1 MAESVTGYPILLN
14 LTDRQ
19 VIVVGGGVVATR
31 KVAHLLAAGARVLE
45 ISPVITPDLQRCVDA
60 GQVEWLEASYQRDM
74 MNPYMPLLV
83 IATTNDTRVNQTV
96 AQDARRI
103 RAWVNVVD
111 ADREDS
117 DFSNMAV
124 LNHPPL
130 MVALSTHGTSPALL
144 RHLKAEIGSAIGD
157 EYAVLADWLGEIRE
171 PLKDNLDTQSARQH
185 LYRQILESDV
195 LLLLRD
201 GKRDEA
207 QQVFQQIVAEGMLQ

>member
-1 MAESVTGYPILLN
+1 MAESTTGYPILLN

-31 KVAHLLAAGARVLE
+31 KVGNLLAAGARVLV
-45 ISPVITPDLQRCVDA
+45 ISPEITPDLRNCVDA
-60 GQVEWLEASYQRDM
+60 GQIEWLEATYQRDM
-74 MNPYMPLLV
+74 MNTYMPLLV
-83 IATTNDTRVNQTV
+83 IATTDDARVNQTV

-111 ADREDS
+111 DDREES

-130 MVALSTHGTSPALL
+130 MVALSTNGTSPALL
-144 RHLKAEIGSAIGD
+144 RHLKAEISSAIGD
-157 EYAVLADWLGEIRE
+157 EYAVLAAWLGEVRQPMKNAIS
-171 PLKDNLDTQSARQH
+171 TQPERQR
-185 LYRQILESDV
+185 LYRQILESDI

-207 QQVFQQIVAEGMLQ
+207 WAVFQQILAEGIPQ